1 MPSPRSP
8 DALSGQA
15 GHGSW
20 IRRAAR
26 DPRALVAL
34 IVLAGYFSVARL
46 VENLY
51 PFSTFP
57 MYAAEHEATASRI
70 LARERDG
77 SVHEIEEYDALSCEE
92 PLDLAAEPDRCA
104 ALGRYA
110 TIPYIDREIE
120 ALLRER
126 ERAAA
131 PADPAGAPVTLV
143 RRVFRFPDGPGEA
156 RVEDCA
162 LGRCKA
168 VRR

>member
-1 MPSPRSP
+1 MPSPRSS

-15 GHGSW
+15 GAGSW
-20 IRRAAR
+20 LRRRAR
-26 DPRALVAL
+26 DPRTIVAL
-34 IVLAGYFSVARL
+34 LVLAGYFIVARL

-57 MYAAEHEATASRI
+57 MYAAEREATASRI
-70 LARERDG
+70 LARELDG
-77 SVHEIEEYDALSCEE
+77 SVHEIDEYAAWSCEE

-104 ALGRYA
+104 ALARYA

-120 ALLRER
+120 ARIREL
-126 ERAAA
+126 ERAA
-131 PADPAGAPVTLV
+131 PMADPAGAPVTLV
-143 RRVFRFPDGPGEA
+143 RRVFRFPDGPGKA